1 MNSRAIKNIVRRML
15 RGGSYDVGI
24 RYLRTSIRFRFEPER
39 RYWYSGF
46 RLIARKK

>member
-24 RYLRTSIRFRFEPER
+24 RYLRSANRGRLEPGNRFWF
-39 RYWYSGF
+39 SGF